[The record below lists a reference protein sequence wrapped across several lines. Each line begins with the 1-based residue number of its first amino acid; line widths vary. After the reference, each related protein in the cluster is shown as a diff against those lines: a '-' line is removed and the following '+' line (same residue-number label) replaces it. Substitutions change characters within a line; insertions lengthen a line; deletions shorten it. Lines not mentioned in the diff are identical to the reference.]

1 MTIDACSTIPE
12 DQAGTSN
19 TRPDDNPEWDD
30 GSSNAQYHV
39 IPTNAE
45 ELIKVTF
52 RISGKLVPRQG
63 IRFVLS
69 RHGSSSTV
77 GPMAACV
84 FAGV

>member
-1 MTIDACSTIPE
+1 MAIDACSTIPE

-30 GSSNAQYHV
+30 GSSKAQYHV
-39 IPTNAE
+39 IQTNAE
-45 ELIKVTF
+45 EMIKVTF
-52 RISGKLVPRQG
+52 RISGRLMPRVG

-69 RHGSSSTV
+69 RHGSSSIV
-77 GPMAACV
+77 GPMAARV